1 MVAKLNHLAI
11 DNTEVKAIVKELTR
25 YGKKDVLNALRK
37 FNREIAKEVSDKA
50 RSLGAK
56 QPVPKAVR
64 STKNIKPQAT
74 RTQAK
79 IKIGKPSNRQPS
91 ALSMEFGRDSLL
103 VPVRGSSKMRKID
116 RNAVGKLRY
125 SRRGA
130 TFPYRRWIGN
140 QYASGTSS
148 FGKFGKGGYVVQRT
162 VANEQDRI
170 MTTYNDRLY
179 EALAKAIGK
188 KI

>member
-1 MVAKLNHLAI
+1 MAFKLDHLAI
-11 DNTEVKAIVKELTR
+11 DNREVKVIVKELSR
-25 YGKKDVLNALRK
+25 YGKTDVLKALRS

-56 QPVPKAVR
+56 QPVPKASQ

-103 VPVRGSSKMRKID
+103 VPIRGSSKMRKID

-125 SRRGA
+125 SRRNA
-130 TFPYRRWIGN
+130 KFPYRNWIGN
-140 QYASGTSS
+140 QYATGTSS
-148 FGKFGKGGYVVQRT
+148 FGRFGKGGYVVMRT
-162 VANEQDRI
+162 IAREQDRI
-170 MTTYNDRLY
+170 MSTYNDRLY

>member
-1 MVAKLNHLAI
+1 MAKFNHLAI
-11 DNTEVKAIVKELTR
+11 DNSEVREIVKELNR
-25 YGKKDVLNALRK
+25 YGKKDVLKALLA
-37 FNREIAKEVSDKA
+37 FNRELAKEVSDKA
-50 RSLGAK
+50 INLGAK
-56 QPVPKAVR
+56 QPGPKAVR

-116 RNAVGKLRY
+116 CNAVGKLRY
-125 SRRGA
+125 SRSGA

-148 FGKFGKGGYVVQRT
+148 FGAFGKGGYVVQRT

>member
-1 MVAKLNHLAI
+1 MAFKLDHLAI
-11 DNTEVKAIVKELTR
+11 DNSEVREIVKELNR
-25 YGKKDVLNALRK
+25 YGKTDVLKALRA

-56 QPVPKAVR
+56 QPVPKASQ
-64 STKNIKPQAT
+64 STKNIKPQA
-74 RTQAK
+74 
-79 IKIGKPSNRQPS
+79 
-91 ALSMEFGRDSLL
+91 
-103 VPVRGSSKMRKID
+103 VRGRSKPRKIL
-116 RNAVGKLRY
+116 REEVGRLPF

-140 QYASGTSS
+140 QYATGTSS
-148 FGKFGKGGYVVQRT
+148 FGRFGKGGYVVMRT
-162 VANEQDRI
+162 IAREQDRI
-170 MTTYNDRLY
+170 MSTYNDRLY